1 MNDVPLHELASA
13 SASAYDQS
21 SPQNY
26 ERVSDLSSP
35 DISTYRRDNAFI
47 VAHRG
52 TDFKKATDITK
63 HLTRKQLKADSA
75 ILFGN
80 RAQNELHKK
89 RTKETER
96 IVASIKSQHPDST
109 IHVTGHSLGGSTAMH
124 SLIKSKVVRDNV
136 DALHTFN
143 AGSSPFQQKG
153 MSPTNKAYK
162 TIEAKSTHHSIQGD
176 EISRSIGDS
185 LIGKKV
191 VYSPGKKKHTITTTV
206 LDLASRYL
214 KTHNNPLSKL
224 AHFAVGKLS
233 NTLSAH
239 SLDNF
244 TTDKRLV

>member
-13 SASAYDQS
+13 SASAYDHS

-26 ERVSDLSSP
+26 ERVADLSSP

-47 VAHRG
+47 IAHRG
-52 TDFKKATDITK
+52 TDLKASNIT
-63 HLTRKQLKADSA
+63 KQLKADSA

-96 IVASIKSQHPDST
+96 IVSSIKSQHPDST
-109 IHVTGHSLGGSTAMH
+109 IHLTGHSLGGSTAMH
-124 SLIKSKVVRDNV
+124 SLIKTKVVRDNV

-143 AGSSPFQQKG
+143 AGSSPFQHKG

-162 TIEAKSTHHSIQGD
+162 QIEAKSTHHSVRGD

-191 VYSPGKKKHTITTTV
+191 VYSPGKKKHTITSTV

-224 AHFAVGKLS
+224 AHFAVGKLG

-244 TTDKRLV
+244 VAGKV